1 MNMLDGIG
9 TTLHDIFT
17 SLDATLTFLI
27 ISGLVLLFSMQ
38 IFAWVTPPKP
48 KFLHAVGLGAV
59 GMAFVLF
66 GIYNYLPLA
75 PSLVRA
81 SINGVYDNF
90 GYLWVGSLV
99 ILNMVFLMNTI
110 QSWKDNKPLEVFQ

>member
-1 MNMLDGIG
+1 MTGLGG
-9 TTLHDIFT
+9 LWTTLHDVFT
-17 SLDATLTFLI
+17 LLDATLTFLI
-27 ISGLVLLFSMQ
+27 ISGIVIIFSMQ
-38 IFAWVTPPKP
+38 VFAWVTPPKP

-75 PSLVRA
+75 PSLLRA
-81 SINGVYDNF
+81 SINGIYGNF
-90 GYLWVGSLV
+90 GYLWVGSLI
-99 ILNMVFLMNTI
+99 ILNAVFLLNAV